1 MVGYCY
7 VHSMITAAH
16 FTDSD
21 GQINPKTAIYLYLL
35 PFEKL

>member
-1 MVGYCY
+1 MVGYFY

-16 FTDSD
+16 FTDSG
-21 GQINPKTAIYLYLL
+21 GQINLKTAIYSYLL